1 MKSFYLVF
9 ITALAPMIWGS
20 TYFVTTEFL
29 PPDQPFMAAAIRCLP
44 AGLVLLALYGEKL
57 GKNQLVKMLVL
68 SVLNISL
75 FQGMLF
81 IAAYNLPGGLA
92 ALVGAIQPALVVLLA
107 FIVKG
112 EVIAPHKVVMLV
124 SAFVGMCLIFLQNS
138 VAWNLIGIV
147 AALVGT
153 VSMSLG
159 TFLSREWSNTLNVY
173 AFTGYQLVFGGVVLL
188 IISPFYDHYP
198 SEIDTQNLLGYAY
211 LCIFGAIIAYSLWF
225 NGVKRLP
232 LNVSSSLG
240 FLSPLSAICI
250 GWAAL
255 GQSLNLIQMCGV
267 ALVLVSLYLIILPS
281 KKQAKPVLRRKVS

>member
-1 MKSFYLVF
+1 
-9 ITALAPMIWGS
+9 
-20 TYFVTTEFL
+20 
-29 PPDQPFMAAAIRCLP
+29 MAAAIRCLP
-44 AGLVLLALYGEKL
+44 AGLVLLALFGERL
-57 GKNQLVKMLVL
+57 GKNQFIKMLVL

-112 EVIAPHKVVMLV
+112 EVIAPRKLFMLA
-124 SAFVGMCLIFLQNS
+124 SAFMGMCLIFLQNGS
-138 VAWNLIGIV
+138 AWNLIGIG
-147 AALVGT
+147 AAMVGT

-159 TFLSREWSNTLNVY
+159 TFLSREWSNKLNIY
-173 AFTGYQLVFGGVVLL
+173 AFTGYQLVFGGIVLL
-188 IISPFYDHYP
+188 IVSPFYDHYP
-198 SEIDTQNLLGYAY
+198 SEIHTRNLLGYAY
-211 LCIFGAIIAYSLWF
+211 LSVFGAIIAYSLWF

-250 GWAAL
+250 GWLAL
-255 GQSLNLIQMCGV
+255 GQSLNLIQISGV
-267 ALVLVSLYLIILPS
+267 ILVLVSLYLIILPN
-281 KKQAKPVLRRKVS
+281 KKQGEPRLRSKLIK